1 MKELRSFDRT
11 DCSCRVELVHQGNRL
26 RGYVENISVSGAL
39 LHLEKESGIAPG
51 SVCLLRFHPAKEQSL
66 PPWELWAEAIH
77 CSFCLIGVKFA
88 GCDSRGEDIP
98 TLLVQL
104 LRGKT
109 GTAGDALE
117 RIKDRLARYRG
128 TP

>member
-77 CSFCLIGVKFA
+77 CSFCLLLLLPDRRQVRGLRLPGRGHPDAPGAAFA
-88 GCDSRGEDIP
+88 GENRDRRGRP
-98 TLLVQL
+98 
-104 LRGKT
+104 
-109 GTAGDALE
+109 
-117 RIKDRLARYRG
+117 
-128 TP
+128 